1 MTKDDI
7 DSLQRQS
14 RLVKPSRYPSWFPE
28 GAALI
33 RVGLAGATAGVLVA
47 LLAYALIHVFC

>member
-1 MTKDDI
+1 MTENNI
-7 DSLQRQS
+7 DSLQRQG

-33 RVGLAGATAGVLVA
+33 RAGFAGVATAMLIALMTYVLVCT
-47 LLAYALIHVFC
+47 FR